1 MEDRATLRISSQ
13 HIANWLYHGIT
24 DRAQVE
30 ETLKR
35 MAAVVDKQNA
45 GDAAYRP
52 MAPGFDDSI
61 AFQAASDLVF
71 KGREQPS
78 GYTEPI
84 LHARRQEA
92 KAKFGG

>member
-1 MEDRATLRISSQ
+1 LRISSQ
-13 HIANWLYHGIT
+13 HIANWLRHGVCSE
-24 DRAQVE
+24 DQVR
-30 ETLKR
+30 ETLQR
-35 MAAVVDKQNA
+35 MAGVVDGQNE
-45 GDAAYRP
+45 GDPLYRP
-52 MAPGFDDSI
+52 MAPNFDDSV

-71 KGREQPS
+71 KGREQPN